1 MDIENV
7 KNAHSAGA
15 SQGSTDVSGSGPSG
29 RSHAFD
35 GPAAAVL
42 DNRGSVMRWTVAAEE
57 LTGFRAEEV
66 CGRPV
71 RELVADLPDG
81 LRDAEIPASGR
92 VRLWHQCG
100 DTIDVTFRTT
110 KVGGSG
116 SAEVLVLAAPTHH
129 VAGHE
134 QGAALLRALSAQ
146 NRITIAVYD
155 TDLTTVQT
163 NAAPDTL
170 DGGPVQPGARL
181 SDVLEAKDAE
191 NLEALLRQVIET
203 GAPVVRRDQH
213 VSCRNGSARQ
223 RALSLSAFRLEDA
236 RGRPTG
242 VAALYFDNADQMRAR
257 RHLDL
262 AREVAE
268 RVGNS
273 LDVVRTAQDLADVLA
288 PAFGDLA
295 AVDLAYSVFEGDEPS
310 KHLGGGDM
318 GNAALAP
325 AAAVWPAGI
334 KRGESIPPLPDHP
347 LLRSFRHG
355 EPVVFGLDDFI
366 AMVGD
371 PRLVEYL
378 VPKDTHSVMVAPL
391 HARGLTLGAI
401 SAWRCGRSGPFTQDE
416 ADLMKQIASRGA
428 LAIDNARR
436 YTREHRAAVALQQR
450 LLPPATTDTPAAE
463 TAGVYLPAGGGAD
476 ISGDWYDAIALP
488 SLRVALV
495 AGDVVGHGM
504 PASATMGRL
513 RAAIQTL
520 ADLELEPDELLT
532 RLADLVQR
540 LAAEAPSGDR
550 DIVGGTCLYAVYDP
564 VTRRCAMA
572 SAGHPPPVLVRPDG
586 TAEAVGISPGPPL
599 AFSGMP
605 YETTVIDVAPGSVLA
620 LYTDGLVERG
630 DRDIGQG
637 LPRLTEALAAH
648 CRPDRALDETGR
660 ALLADLA
667 DHAPRDDAALL
678 LARTRAVPAA
688 DTAHWEIPADPAA
701 VSKARKWITRQL
713 TTWGLDDL
721 LFATEL
727 IVSELVTNAIR
738 YGRPPMDLRL
748 IRHHVLVCEV
758 TDSSSTQPRLRRAR
772 TTDEGGRGLFL
783 VSQLGGRWGCR
794 HGQNGKTI
802 WSEQVIQAS
811 PEAMAHQSG
820 PRQSHPQL

>member
-1 MDIENV
+1 MDLENV
-7 KNAHSAGA
+7 GNACSAGA
-15 SQGSTDVSGSGPSG
+15 SQGSRGVCGSGPG
-29 RSHAFD
+29 GGLYAFD

-42 DNRGSVMRWTVAAEE
+42 DHRGAVVRWTGAAEE

-66 CGRPV
+66 CGRLV
-71 RELVADLPDG
+71 RELVADLPDDP
-81 LRDAEIPASGR
+81 RDAEMPASGR

-110 KVGGSG
+110 KVGCSG
-116 SAEVLVLAAPTHH
+116 SEEVLVLAAPTHH

-134 QGAALLRALSAQ
+134 HGAALLRALSAQ

-163 NAAPDTL
+163 NATPNTL
-170 DGGPVQPGARL
+170 DGRPVQPGARL
-181 SDVLEAKDAE
+181 RDMLCAEDAEDAEGLEAV
-191 NLEALLRQVIET
+191 LRQVLET
-203 GAPVVRRDQH
+203 GAPVVRRNQQ
-213 VSCRNGSARQ
+213 VSWRHDPARQ
-223 RALSLSAFRLEDA
+223 HALSLSAFRLEDA

-242 VAALYFDNADQMRAR
+242 VAALYLDNADQMRAR
-257 RHLDL
+257 RNLDL

-268 RVGNS
+268 RVGRS

-295 AVDLAYSVFEGDEPS
+295 AVDLAHSVFDGDEPS
-310 KHLGGGDM
+310 KQLGGGDM
-318 GNAALAP
+318 GNAALAS
-325 AAAVWPAGI
+325 AGAEWPAGI

-355 EPVVFGLDDFI
+355 EPVVFDLDDFI
-366 AMVGD
+366 DMVKD
-371 PRLVEYL
+371 PQLIEYL
-378 VPKDTHSVMVAPL
+378 VPKDTHSMMVAPL
-391 HARGLTLGAI
+391 HARGHTLGAI
-401 SAWRCGRSGPFTQDE
+401 TAWRCGRSTPFTEDE

-436 YTREHRAAVALQQR
+436 YTREHRAAVALQRR
-450 LLPPATTDTPAAE
+450 LLPPETTDTPAAE
-463 TAGVYLPAGGGAD
+463 TAGIYLPAGGGAD

-550 DIVGGTCLYAVYDP
+550 DIVGGTCLYAVYDS

-599 AFSGMP
+599 ALSGMP
-605 YETTVIDVAPGSVLA
+605 YETTVIDVEPGSVLA

-637 LPRLTEALAAH
+637 LPRLTKALVAH

-667 DHAPRDDAALL
+667 DQAPRDDAALL

-701 VSKARKWITRQL
+701 VSKAREWIARQL
-713 TTWGLDDL
+713 AMWGLDDL
-721 LFATEL
+721 LFTTQL

-802 WSEQVIQAS
+802 WSEQGIQDPDLHEIDAV
-811 PEAMAHQSG
+811 G
-820 PRQSHPQL
+820 DL

>member
-7 KNAHSAGA
+7 KNAYSAGA
-15 SQGSTDVSGSGPSG
+15 AQGPTGVSGSGPSG

-42 DNRGSVMRWTVAAEE
+42 DNRGAVVRWTAAAEE

-66 CGRPV
+66 CGRPA
-71 RELVADLPDG
+71 RELVADPPDD

-116 SAEVLVLAAPTHH
+116 SAEVLVLATPTHH

-170 DGGPVQPGARL
+170 DGRPVQPGARL
-181 SDVLEAKDAE
+181 SDVLDAKDAE
-191 NLEALLRQVIET
+191 NLEALLRQVVET

-213 VSCRNGSARQ
+213 VSCRNGSGRQ

-268 RVGNS
+268 RVGGS
-273 LDVVRTAQDLADVLA
+273 LDVLRTAQDLADVLA

-295 AVDLAYSVFEGDEPS
+295 AVDLAHPVLDGDEPS
-310 KHLGGGDM
+310 KQLGSGDM

-325 AAAVWPAGI
+325 AIAVWPAGI
-334 KRGESIPPLPDHP
+334 QRGGSIPPLPDHP
-347 LLRSFRHG
+347 LLRSFQHG

-366 AMVGD
+366 AMVRD
-371 PRLVEYL
+371 PLLVEYL
-378 VPKDTHSVMVAPL
+378 APKDAHSVIVAPL
-391 HARGLTLGAI
+391 YARGLTLGAI
-401 SAWRCGRSGPFTQDE
+401 SAWRCGRSAPFTEDE

-450 LLPPATTDTPAAE
+450 LLPPATTDTPGAE
-463 TAGVYLPAGGGAD
+463 TAGVYLPAGGGAGS
-476 ISGDWYDAIALP
+476 SGDWYDAIALP

-532 RLADLVQR
+532 RISDLVQR
-540 LAAEAPSGDR
+540 LAAEAPLGDG

-564 VTRRCAMA
+564 VTRRCAIA

-599 AFSGMP
+599 ALSGMP
-605 YETTVIDVAPGSVLA
+605 YETTVIDVEPGSVLA
-620 LYTDGLVERG
+620 LYTDGVVERG
-630 DRDIGQG
+630 DRDTGQG
-637 LPRLTEALAAH
+637 LRRLTEALAAS

-667 DHAPRDDAALL
+667 DQAPRDDAALL

-688 DTAHWEIPADPAA
+688 DTASWEIPADPAA
-701 VSKARKWITRQL
+701 VSKAREWIARQL
-713 TTWGLDDL
+713 TVWGLNDL
-721 LFATEL
+721 LFSTEL

-748 IRHHVLVCEV
+748 IRHNVLVCEV

-783 VSQLGGRWGCR
+783 VAQLGGRWGCR

-802 WSEQVIQAS
+802 WSEQAIQDSA
-811 PEAMAHQSG
+811 
-820 PRQSHPQL
+820 

>member
-7 KNAHSAGA
+7 KNACSAGA
-15 SQGSTDVSGSGPSG
+15 THGPTGASGSGPSG
-29 RSHAFD
+29 RSYAFD

-42 DNRGSVMRWTVAAEE
+42 DHRGAVMRWTGAAED

-66 CGRPV
+66 CGRLV
-71 RELVADLPDG
+71 RELVADLPDD
-81 LRDAEIPASGR
+81 LRDAEMPASGR
-92 VRLWHQCG
+92 VRLWHRCG

-110 KVGGSG
+110 RVGCSG

-134 QGAALLRALSAQ
+134 HGAALLRALSAQ

-155 TDLTTVQT
+155 TDLVTVQT
-163 NAAPDTL
+163 NATPGAPD
-170 DGGPVQPGARL
+170 GRPVQPGTRL
-181 SDVLEAKDAE
+181 SDVLCAEDSADAE
-191 NLEALLRQVIET
+191 GLEAVLRQVLET
-203 GAPVVRRDQH
+203 GAPVVRRNQQ
-213 VSCRNGSARQ
+213 VSWRHDPARQ
-223 RALSLSAFRLEDA
+223 HALSLSAFRLEDA

-242 VAALYFDNADQMRAR
+242 VAALYLDNADQMRAR
-257 RHLDL
+257 RNLDL
-262 AREVAE
+262 ARAVAE
-268 RVGNS
+268 RVGGS

-295 AVDLAYSVFEGDEPS
+295 AVDLAHSVFDGDEPS
-310 KHLGGGDM
+310 KQLGGGDM

-325 AAAVWPAGI
+325 AGAVWPAGI

-347 LLRSFRHG
+347 LLRSFHHG
-355 EPVVFGLDDFI
+355 EPVVFDLDDFG
-366 AMVGD
+366 AMVTD
-371 PRLVEYL
+371 PQLVVYL
-378 VPKDTHSVMVAPL
+378 VPKDAHSVMAAPL
-391 HARGLTLGAI
+391 HARGHTLGAI
-401 SAWRCGRSGPFTQDE
+401 STWRCGRSDPFTEDE

-476 ISGDWYDAIALP
+476 IGGDWYDCIALP

-520 ADLELEPDELLT
+520 ADLELEPDELLA

-586 TAEAVGISPGPPL
+586 TAEPVGISPGPPL
-599 AFSGMP
+599 ALSGMP
-605 YETTVIDVAPGSVLA
+605 YETTVIDVEPGSVLA

-637 LPRLTEALAAH
+637 LPRLTKALAAH

-667 DHAPRDDAALL
+667 DQAPRDDAALL

-701 VSKARKWITRQL
+701 VSKARRWISRQL
-713 TTWGLDDL
+713 SIWGLDDL
-721 LFATEL
+721 LFATEV

-738 YGRPPMDLRL
+738 YGRPPMELRL

-802 WSEQVIQAS
+802 WSEQVIQDS
-811 PEAMAHQSG
+811 P
-820 PRQSHPQL
+820 

>member
-7 KNAHSAGA
+7 KNAYSAGA
-15 SQGSTDVSGSGPSG
+15 SQGSRGVSGSGPTG
-29 RSHAFD
+29 GLRAFD

-42 DNRGSVMRWTVAAEE
+42 DNRGAVVRWTGAAEE
-57 LTGFRAEEV
+57 LTGFRTEEV

-71 RELVADLPDG
+71 RELVADLPDD
-81 LRDAEIPASGR
+81 LRDATETPASGR
-92 VRLWHQCG
+92 VRLRHRCG

-110 KVGGSG
+110 KMGGS
-116 SAEVLVLAAPTHH
+116 ADVLVLAAPTHH
-129 VAGHE
+129 VTDHE

-146 NRITIAVYD
+146 NRITIAVHD
-155 TDLTTVQT
+155 TDLATVQT
-163 NAAPDTL
+163 NATPGTL
-170 DGGPVQPGARL
+170 DSRPVQAGARL
-181 SDVLEAKDAE
+181 SDVLCAKDAE
-191 NLEALLRQVIET
+191 NLEAVLRQVLET
-203 GAPVVRRDQH
+203 GAPVVRRNQQVSWQH
-213 VSCRNGSARQ
+213 DPAR
-223 RALSLSAFRLEDA
+223 RHALSLSAFRLEDA

-242 VAALYFDNADQMRAR
+242 VAALYMDNADQMRAS

-268 RVGNS
+268 RVGKF

-295 AVDLAYSVFEGDEPS
+295 AVDLAHSVFDGDEPS
-310 KHLGGGDM
+310 KQLNGGNM

-325 AAAVWPAGI
+325 ATAVWPAGI

-347 LLRSFRHG
+347 LLRRFRHG

-371 PRLVEYL
+371 PQLVEYL

-401 SAWRCGRSGPFTQDE
+401 SAWRCGRSAPFTEDE

-450 LLPPATTDTPAAE
+450 LLPPATTDTPGAE

-476 ISGDWYDAIALP
+476 IGGDWYDAIALP

-520 ADLELEPDELLT
+520 ADMELEPDEVLS
-532 RLADLVQR
+532 RIADLVQR
-540 LAAEAPSGDR
+540 LAAEAPLGDR

-586 TAEAVGISPGPPL
+586 TAEAVEISPGPPL
-599 AFSGMP
+599 ALSDMP
-605 YETTVIDVAPGSVLA
+605 YETTVIDVEPGSVLA

-637 LPRLTEALAAH
+637 LPRLTEALAAY

-660 ALLADLA
+660 ALLVDLA
-667 DHAPRDDAALL
+667 DQAPRDDAALL
-678 LARTRAVPAA
+678 LARTRAIPAA

-701 VSKARKWITRQL
+701 VSKAREWITRQL
-713 TTWGLDDL
+713 AMWGLDYL
-721 LFATEL
+721 LFTTQL

-783 VSQLGGRWGCR
+783 VARLGGRWGCR

-802 WSEQVIQAS
+802 WSEQVIQDS
-811 PEAMAHQSG
+811 P
-820 PRQSHPQL
+820 

>member
-7 KNAHSAGA
+7 RNAYSADA
-15 SQGSTDVSGSGPSG
+15 SQGSTGVSGSGPSG
-29 RSHAFD
+29 RLYACD

-42 DNRGSVMRWTVAAEE
+42 DDRGAVVRWTGTAED

-71 RELVADLPDG
+71 QELVADLPDD
-81 LRDAEIPASGR
+81 LRGATEMPASGR
-92 VRLWHQCG
+92 VRLWHKCG

-110 KVGGSG
+110 KLGG

-129 VAGHE
+129 VADHE

-146 NRITIAVYD
+146 NRITIAVHD
-155 TDLTTVQT
+155 TNLTTVQT
-163 NAAPDTL
+163 NATPDTF
-170 DGGPVQPGARL
+170 DGRPVQPGSRL
-181 SDVLEAKDAE
+181 SDVLCTEDAE
-191 NLEALLRQVIET
+191 NLEALLRQVLET
-203 GAPVVRRDQH
+203 GAALVRRNQH
-213 VSCRNGSARQ
+213 VSCRHDPARQ
-223 RALSLSAFRLEDA
+223 HALSLSAFRLEDA

-268 RVGNS
+268 RVGGS

-295 AVDLAYSVFEGDEPS
+295 AVDLAHSVFDGEEPS
-310 KHLGGGDM
+310 KRLGGGDM

-325 AAAVWPAGI
+325 ATAVWPAGI
-334 KRGESIPPLPDHP
+334 KRGDPVPTFPDHP

-355 EPVVFGLDDFI
+355 ETLVFGLDDFI

-371 PRLVEYL
+371 PQVVEYL
-378 VPKDTHSVMVAPL
+378 VPKDAHSVMVAPL

-401 SAWRCGRSGPFTQDE
+401 TAWRCGRSDPFTEDE
-416 ADLMKQIASRGA
+416 ADLMTQIASRGA

-436 YTREHRAAVALQQR
+436 YTREHRAAVALQR
-450 LLPPATTDTPAAE
+450 LLLPPATTDTPAAE
-463 TAGVYLPAGGGAD
+463 TASAYLPAGGGSE

-488 SLRVALV
+488 SLRLALV

-504 PASATMGRL
+504 PASATVGRL

-520 ADLELEPDELLT
+520 ADLELEPDELLA
-532 RLADLVQR
+532 RIADLVQR
-540 LAAEAPSGDR
+540 LAAEAPPGEH

-564 VTRRCAMA
+564 VTRRCAIA

-599 AFSGMP
+599 AVSGMP
-605 YETTVIDVAPGSVLA
+605 YETTTIDLEPGSVLA
-620 LYTDGLVERG
+620 LYTDGLVEQ
-630 DRDIGQG
+630 RDHDIDQG
-637 LPRLTEALAAH
+637 LRRLTEALAAS

-660 ALLADLA
+660 ALLADLT
-667 DHAPRDDAALL
+667 DQAPRDDATLL
-678 LARTRAVPAA
+678 LARTRAVPAE
-688 DTAHWEIPADPAA
+688 DTAHWQIPADTAA
-701 VSKARKWITRQL
+701 VSKAREWTTRQL
-713 TTWGLDDL
+713 TTWGLEDL
-721 LFATEL
+721 LFTSEL

-738 YGRPPMDLRL
+738 YGRAPMDLRL
-748 IRHHVLVCEV
+748 TRHNVLVCEV
-758 TDSSSTQPRLRRAR
+758 TDSSGTQPRLRRAH

-783 VSQLGGRWGCR
+783 VAQLAERWGCR
-794 HGQNGKTI
+794 HGQNRKTI
-802 WSEQVIQAS
+802 WSEQLIQC
-811 PEAMAHQSG
+811 P
-820 PRQSHPQL
+820 L

>member
-7 KNAHSAGA
+7 RNARSAGA
-15 SQGSTDVSGSGPSG
+15 SQGSTGVSGSGPN
-29 RSHAFD
+29 RRLYAFD
-35 GPAAAVL
+35 GLAAAVL
-42 DNRGSVMRWTVAAEE
+42 DNRGAVVRWTGTAED

-71 RELVADLPDG
+71 QEMVADLPDD
-81 LRDAEIPASGR
+81 LRGATEMPASGR

-100 DTIDVTFRTT
+100 DTLDVTFRTT
-110 KVGGSG
+110 KLGG

-129 VAGHE
+129 VADHE
-134 QGAALLRALSAQ
+134 QGTALLRALSAQ
-146 NRITIAVYD
+146 NRITIAVHD

-163 NAAPDTL
+163 NATPATL
-170 DGGPVQPGARL
+170 DGRPVQPGTRL
-181 SDVLEAKDAE
+181 NDVLCAKDAE
-191 NLEALLRQVIET
+191 NLEAVLRQVLET
-203 GAPVVRRDQH
+203 GAPVVRRNQQ
-213 VSCRNGSARQ
+213 VSWRHDPARQ
-223 RALSLSAFRLEDA
+223 HALSLSAFRLEDA

-242 VAALYFDNADQMRAR
+242 VAALYVDNADQMRAR
-257 RHLDL
+257 HHLDL

-268 RVGNS
+268 RVGGS

-288 PAFGDLA
+288 PAFGDFA
-295 AVDLAYSVFEGDEPS
+295 AVDLAHSVFDGEEPS
-310 KHLGGGDM
+310 KQLGGGDM

-325 AAAVWPAGI
+325 ATAAWPAGI
-334 KRGESIPPLPDHP
+334 ERGEPVPPLPDHP
-347 LLRSFRHG
+347 LRRSFRHG

-366 AMVGD
+366 AMVKD
-371 PRLVEYL
+371 PQLIEYL
-378 VPKDTHSVMVAPL
+378 VAKDAHSVLVAPL
-391 HARGLTLGAI
+391 HARGLTLGTI
-401 SAWRCGRSGPFTQDE
+401 SAWRCGRSDPFTEDE

-436 YTREHRAAVALQQR
+436 YTREHRAAVALQHS

-463 TAGVYLPAGGGAD
+463 TAGLYLPSGGGAGS
-476 ISGDWYDAIALP
+476 SGDWYDAIALP
-488 SLRVALV
+488 SLRLALV

-532 RLADLVQR
+532 RLADLIQR

-564 VTRRCAMA
+564 VTRRCTMA

-599 AFSGMP
+599 ALSGMP
-605 YETTVIDVAPGSVLA
+605 YETTVIDVEPGSVLA

-667 DHAPRDDAALL
+667 DQAPRDDAALL

-701 VSKARKWITRQL
+701 ASKAREWISRQL
-713 TTWGLDDL
+713 TMWALDDL
-721 LFATEL
+721 LYTTQL

-738 YGRPPMDLRL
+738 YGRPPMELRL

-802 WSEQVIQAS
+802 WSEQVIEDS
-811 PEAMAHQSG
+811 
-820 PRQSHPQL
+820 L

>member
-7 KNAHSAGA
+7 RNANSPGA
-15 SQGSTDVSGSGPSG
+15 SQGSTGVSGSGPSG
-29 RSHAFD
+29 RLHAFD
-35 GPAAAVL
+35 GLAAAVL
-42 DNRGSVMRWTVAAEE
+42 DKRGAVVRWTGTAAD
-57 LTGFRAEEV
+57 LTGFPAEEV

-71 RELVADLPDG
+71 RELVADLPDE
-81 LRDAEIPASGR
+81 LRGATEMPESGR

-110 KVGGSG
+110 KVEG

-129 VAGHE
+129 VADHE
-134 QGAALLRALSAQ
+134 HGAALLRALSAQ
-146 NRITIAVYD
+146 NRITIALHD

-163 NAAPDTL
+163 NAMPGTL
-170 DGGPVQPGARL
+170 DGRPVQPGARL
-181 SDVLEAKDAE
+181 CDVLCAEDAE
-191 NLEALLRQVIET
+191 NLEAVLRQVLET
-203 GAPVVRRDQH
+203 GVPVVRRNQQVSWRHDPAQQH
-213 VSCRNGSARQ
+213 
-223 RALSLSAFRLEDA
+223 ALSLSAFRLEDA

-242 VAALYFDNADQMRAR
+242 VAALYIDSADQLRAR

-268 RVGNS
+268 RVGGS

-288 PAFGDLA
+288 PAFGELA
-295 AVDLAYSVFEGDEPS
+295 AVDLAHSVFDGEEPS
-310 KHLGGGDM
+310 KQLGGGEM
-318 GNAALAP
+318 SNAAMAP
-325 AAAVWPAGI
+325 ATAVWPAGI
-334 KRGESIPPLPDHP
+334 KRGDPIPPLPDHP
-347 LLRSFRHG
+347 LLRSVRHG
-355 EPVVFGLDDFI
+355 ETVVFGLDDFI
-366 AMVGD
+366 AMVSD
-371 PRLVEYL
+371 PHLVEYL
-378 VPKDTHSVMVAPL
+378 VPKDAHSVMVAPL

-401 SAWRCGRSGPFTQDE
+401 SAWRCGRSAPFTEDE

-436 YTREHRAAVALQQR
+436 YTREHRAAVALQRR

-463 TAGVYLPAGGGAD
+463 TAGVYLPAGGGAGS
-476 ISGDWYDAIALP
+476 SGDWYDAIALP
-488 SLRVALV
+488 SLRLALV

-520 ADLELEPDELLT
+520 ADLELELDELLT
-532 RLADLVQR
+532 RIADLIQR
-540 LAAEAPSGDR
+540 LAAEAPPGDH

-564 VTRRCAMA
+564 VTRRCAIA

-586 TAEAVGISPGPPL
+586 TAEVVGISPGPPL
-599 AFSGMP
+599 ALSGMP
-605 YETTVIDVAPGSVLA
+605 YETTMIDVEPGSVLA

-630 DRDIGQG
+630 DRDLGQG
-637 LPRLTEALAAH
+637 LRHLTDALAAS

-667 DHAPRDDAALL
+667 DQVPRDDAALL

-688 DTAHWEIPADPAA
+688 DTAHREIPADPAA
-701 VSKARKWITRQL
+701 VSKAREWATRQL
-713 TTWGLDDL
+713 TMWGLDDL

-748 IRHHVLVCEV
+748 IRHNVLVCEV

-802 WSEQVIQAS
+802 WSEQAIQDCA
-811 PEAMAHQSG
+811 
-820 PRQSHPQL
+820 

>member
-7 KNAHSAGA
+7 KNACSAGA
-15 SQGSTDVSGSGPSG
+15 SQGSTGISGSGPNG
-29 RSHAFD
+29 RLYAFD
-35 GPAAAVL
+35 GLAAAVL
-42 DNRGSVMRWTVAAEE
+42 DTQGAVVRWTGTAED

-71 RELVADLPDG
+71 RELVADLPDD
-81 LRDAEIPASGR
+81 LRGVTEMPASGR

-110 KVGGSG
+110 KVGGS
-116 SAEVLVLAAPTHH
+116 AEVLVLAAPTHH
-129 VAGHE
+129 IADHE
-134 QGAALLRALSAQ
+134 QGAALLRALAAQ
-146 NRITIAVYD
+146 NRITIALHD

-163 NAAPDTL
+163 NATPDTL
-170 DGGPVQPGARL
+170 DGRPVQPGTRL
-181 SDVLEAKDAE
+181 SDVLCAEDAE
-191 NLEALLRQVIET
+191 NLEAVLRRVLET
-203 GAPVVRRDQH
+203 GLPVVRKNQQVSWRHDPALQH
-213 VSCRNGSARQ
+213 
-223 RALSLSAFRLEDA
+223 ALSLSAFRLEDA

-242 VAALYFDNADQMRAR
+242 VAALYVDNADQMRAR

-268 RVGNS
+268 RVGGS

-295 AVDLAYSVFEGDEPS
+295 AVDLAHSVFDGEEPS
-310 KHLGGGDM
+310 KQLGGGDM
-318 GNAALAP
+318 SNAALAP
-325 AAAVWPAGI
+325 ATVVWPAGI
-334 KRGESIPPLPDHP
+334 KRGDPIPPLPDHP
-347 LLRSFRHG
+347 LLRSVRHG
-355 EPVVFGLDDFI
+355 ETVVFGLDDFI
-366 AMVGD
+366 AMVSD
-371 PRLVEYL
+371 PQLVEYL
-378 VPKDTHSVMVAPL
+378 VPKDAHSVMVAPL

-401 SAWRCGRSGPFTQDE
+401 SAWRCGRSAPFTEDE

-436 YTREHRAAVALQQR
+436 YRREHRAAVALQQL

-488 SLRVALV
+488 SLRLALV

-504 PASATMGRL
+504 LASATMGRL

-532 RLADLVQR
+532 RIADLIQR
-540 LAAEAPSGDR
+540 LAAEAPSGDG

-599 AFSGMP
+599 ALSGMP
-605 YETTVIDVAPGSVLA
+605 YETTVIDVEPGSVLA

-667 DHAPRDDAALL
+667 DQAPRDDAALL
-678 LARTRAVPAA
+678 LARTRAIPAGG
-688 DTAHWEIPADPAA
+688 TAHWEIPADPAA
-701 VSKARKWITRQL
+701 VSKARAWITRQL
-713 TTWGLDDL
+713 TMWGLDDL
-721 LFATEL
+721 LFTTQL

-802 WSEQVIQAS
+802 WSEQAIQDS
-811 PEAMAHQSG
+811 P
-820 PRQSHPQL
+820 